1 MMGKPV
7 PRGSSQKGNTVSAQ
21 AVLLFLTVGDRL
33 RVRAQRLTGRLGS
46 VYPSVLPPAGP
57 PSPQDCFIL
66 GNASPSSRAAFAR
79 CSHLEF
85 GSPGDRPRRPRVSV
99 GTARA
104 LPLPGLQVAPQG
116 EWWPFPTGLCC
127 CLAPSS
133 GREGEGA
140 AGGRQAGAHH
150 RGSGECPS
158 ALGAHWG
165 PSLLPHPHAVLP
177 PTSFVCLST
186 SVFPFHLSFPTPL
199 PPFLPFSRFLPL
211 CLGTGPL
218 QS

>member
-116 EWWPFPTGLCC
+116 EGRLLGTVPRAGHNSNESPHPRSPCC
-127 CLAPSS
+127 P
-133 GREGEGA
+133 GFRRRWNGEDM
-140 AGGRQAGAHH
+140 AGGQGKARATGKSSTG
-150 RGSGECPS
+150 RGYTTPPS
-158 ALGAHWG
+158 PAAA
-165 PSLLPHPHAVLP
+165 LLPTVPCSP
-177 PTSFVCLST
+177 
-186 SVFPFHLSFPTPL
+186 
-199 PPFLPFSRFLPL
+199 
-211 CLGTGPL
+211 
-218 QS
+218 